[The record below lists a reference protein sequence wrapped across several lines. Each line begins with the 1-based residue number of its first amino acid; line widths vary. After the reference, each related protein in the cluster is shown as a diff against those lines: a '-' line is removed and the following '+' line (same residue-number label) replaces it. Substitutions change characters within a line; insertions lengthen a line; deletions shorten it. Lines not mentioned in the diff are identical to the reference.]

1 MHSLRNREK
10 KNQRI
15 LYEEEIIMGSQNDKK
30 KNEAMG
36 VPKKRSA
43 RLRSAVQLE
52 ISYEVS
58 AVAELKYWLCKQ
70 EHGHVIGITW
80 GQRSTP
86 VTKPRDRGV

>member
-1 MHSLRNREK
+1 MMILRSRSIKRGATMHSLRNREK

-15 LYEEEIIMGSQNDKK
+15 LYEEEIIMGSQNDKQ

-58 AVAELKYWLCKQ
+58 AE
-70 EHGHVIGITW
+70 
-80 GQRSTP
+80 
-86 VTKPRDRGV
+86 